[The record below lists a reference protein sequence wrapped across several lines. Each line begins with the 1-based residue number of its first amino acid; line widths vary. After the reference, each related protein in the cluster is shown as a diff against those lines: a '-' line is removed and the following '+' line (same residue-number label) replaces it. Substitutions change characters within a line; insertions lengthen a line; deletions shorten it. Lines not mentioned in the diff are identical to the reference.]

1 MILYGLPPLYQSP
14 PVDEY
19 GQPVPVPGPVPM
31 APTMAANGPMSPAG
45 GIPAPMT
52 PSMALPPPPGYMGR
66 FGDALRMAPAFHG
79 APGMSAGQGFAGGL
93 MAGLSGGLQ
102 ANAAGSEKQAAMQ
115 AQAVNTKNKTMADFN
130 NQLVM
135 KTYENALA
143 EQLRKR
149 VKEDGMITIAPDDVT
164 KFWLPSSM
172 PVGSKVAPAALA
184 PYAMAMNKP
193 QQEALVPIPNEPALA
208 KYMGG
213 NPGDLVKRSDILSA
227 RTGMKPSGA
236 MAGNGA
242 FGAEFNPAAIAGA
255 IKRRE
260 VPADPSGYSRG
271 QWGMIASE
279 FVKQFPGENLS
290 DLTANWKSFNRNIN
304 TMQGTAFVK
313 MGTNIEGVTNSL
325 ELARQ
330 SLASLQKT
338 APAFTNTPM
347 NKLAQQ
353 VQQNYN
359 FGGPAQ
365 QAAVSDFISKTE
377 TARLQYASMLAGG
390 GAPTEQDLKHADQ
403 IIDYRKPAAA
413 FNAQVDAAQA
423 DVGVRRQAYE
433 NAAQLKGIN
442 PYGNSARG
450 AGGDRVRIIRNGV
463 PGTILRT
470 DVLPSDKVVQ

>member
-227 RTGMKPSGA
+227 RTGMKPTGGGLTGSNEPMTDSAISFVGDYLIRTGTLLPFGMGNAANRGKVFDYVSHNSTASTVAGNKAGLASDAASLKTMQTGLDQVTAYKNTATANAKVLDAA
-236 MAGNGA
+236 MAGIPDAGNKPLNWLMRTAADKFGSTGTSGFNTALETVRPEFQRILQSGGQLSSGA
-242 FGAEFNPAAIAGA
+242 VLTVEGRKDMKATLDGNATVGQI
-255 IKRRE
+255 RR
-260 VPADPSGYSRG
+260 
-271 QWGMIASE
+271 
-279 FVKQFPGENLS
+279 
-290 DLTANWKSFNRNIN
+290 
-304 TMQGTAFVK
+304 
-313 MGTNIEGVTNSL
+313 
-325 ELARQ
+325 
-330 SLASLQKT
+330 SLAVLETDAENRRKSYQDQIGVIQKR
-338 APAFTNTPM
+338 
-347 NKLAQQ
+347 
-353 VQQNYN
+353 
-359 FGGPAQ
+359 
-365 QAAVSDFISKTE
+365 I
-377 TARLQYASMLAGG
+377 GG
-390 GAPTEQDLKHADQ
+390 GMSM
-403 IIDYRKPAAA
+403 
-413 FNAQVDAAQA
+413 
-423 DVGVRRQAYE
+423 G
-433 NAAQLKGIN
+433 
-442 PYGNSARG
+442 
-450 AGGDRVRIIRNGV
+450 GGDRVRIVRNGV

-470 DVLPSDKVVQ
+470 DVLPTDTVVQ